1 VSPRLPS
8 GALLTVTVAAT
19 AASVVM
25 AAGPAA
31 AGPTTPAAP
40 AIAAAAGGGQT
51 GTAAGDKIRRAE
63 WWLSRLHVTQAWQ
76 SSQGAGVTVALLS
89 TGVLTSH
96 PDLAGSVTTG
106 PDFTGSVES
115 PASIT
120 WGIEGTSAASIIAGH
135 GDNTGNADGL
145 IGIAPK
151 AHILSIRVAFDA
163 ADALNASSSA
173 VGRLPGA
180 IAEGIR
186 YATDHGAKVIDLPL
200 DPSTLASDGA
210 ATGGLAAAAGGS
222 AAERSAISYAASKGA
237 VLIAPAGDNGADGD
251 TSSFPASYPGVIAV
265 GAVDQHSNRADFS
278 TRQSYVAMTA
288 PGVDVTTASRPSGYR
303 TMSTTDAASAMATG
317 VAALIRARYPS
328 LSSTQVRQALV
339 KGSTSP
345 PATGIAGDGAGT
357 LDALRAMQAGFA
369 IAVPTSAAR
378 PSTPAATVPATAPA
392 AAQPLPAPAK
402 PGTAGMARSALRDA
416 ACAAGGLIVLLLG
429 VLLGLRLWRR
439 RSEQDTGPAP
449 EPRTLLN
456 PPSGPPS
463 GPLPIQASN
472 ARHARALAAEGA
484 FTPDRPPP
492 PNWPPPPRLGPAEVP
507 DSVSPRFA
515 PPGVEPPGS
524 EPAGPGKLDEAGDE
538 AMAEVAPGP
547 PGRPRSRGRTGRS
560 GAGPRM
566 GGHSLR
572 LRSGSAAGTAAD
584 DQADGPSGPPWAPA
598 PAPAAADVVL
608 PDPRFPAAGP
618 FGPPATGEPAFD
630 QSSFGQPASGGP
642 ASATPPQ
649 RAPEPPAIEPPVTE
663 PPLAPSPGG
672 RPVPPTGAPL
682 PRVPAPPGGLAL
694 PGGDPTARPISRL
707 DRLRLPDS
715 GPIPQLSPPSLS
727 PPAPHTPPAPFQPG
741 PPPSSGPPQPP
752 GPAGAGAAPEP
763 WRIPGS
769 SGRFPGAGE
778 EYPAA
783 APPDD
788 WPTDAFPRR
797 TGRLGRPGEFLPPYA
812 GRPSPADEPEPGPA
826 PDGPQPPRGRGTG
839 QPRPGDSPSG
849 PLYIWNPAGMAEPF
863 PPAPEPGPEGD
874 DDSGPYRPN

>member
-1 VSPRLPS
+1 MSPRLPS
-8 GALLTVTVAAT
+8 GALLAVTVAAM

-40 AIAAAAGGGQT
+40 AIAAAAGSGQT

-106 PDFTGSVES
+106 PDFTGATET
-115 PASIT
+115 PASTT
-120 WGIEGTSAASIIAGH
+120 WGIEGTSAASVIAGH

-151 AHILSIRVAFDA
+151 ARILSIRVAFDA

-173 VGRLPGA
+173 VGRLPSA

-222 AAERSAISYAASKGA
+222 AAERSAISYALSKGA

-265 GAVDQHSNRADFS
+265 GAVDQHSNRASFS

-328 LSSTQVRQALV
+328 LSSTQVRQALL
-339 KGSTSP
+339 KGSAAP
-345 PATGIAGDGAGT
+345 PATGTAGDGAGT
-357 LDALRAMQAGFA
+357 VDALRAVQAAAA
-369 IAVPTSAAR
+369 IATPAPTAR
-378 PSTPAATVPATAPA
+378 PSSPVATVPATVR
-392 AAQPLPAPAK
+392 PLTAPAK
-402 PGTAGMARSALRDA
+402 PGTVGMARSALRDA

-439 RSEQDTGPAP
+439 RSEQETGPAP

-456 PPSGPPS
+456 APSGPPS
-463 GPLPIQASN
+463 GPMPIQASN
-472 ARHARALAAEGA
+472 ARHARAIAAKPA
-484 FTPDRPPP
+484 VAPTWTPAPRPAPGE
-492 PNWPPPPRLGPAEVP
+492 LP

-515 PPGVEPPGS
+515 PPGMEPVEPGD
-524 EPAGPGKLDEAGDE
+524 LDGADDE
-538 AMAEVAPGP
+538 AMAEAAPDT
-547 PGRPRSRGRTGRS
+547 PGRARNRGRAGRS
-560 GAGPRM
+560 GASPRM

-572 LRSGSAAGTAAD
+572 LRPAPAARATTH
-584 DQADGPSGPPWAPA
+584 DQAGAPSGPPWAPA
-598 PAPAAADVVL
+598 PAPADQVL
-608 PDPRFPAAGP
+608 PDPHFQAAGP
-618 FGPPATGEPAFD
+618 FGPPTGW
-630 QSSFGQPASGGP
+630 QPGP
-642 ASATPPQ
+642 
-649 RAPEPPAIEPPVTE
+649 
-663 PPLAPSPGG
+663 L
-672 RPVPPTGAPL
+672 TGAPL
-682 PRVPAPPGGLAL
+682 PQVPAPPGDFAPPAGAAF
-694 PGGDPTARPISRL
+694 GGDREPAGDSPARPISRL

-715 GPIPQLSPPSLS
+715 GPIAPPS
-727 PPAPHTPPAPFQPG
+727 PPAPAAPYPPPAL
-741 PPPSSGPPQPP
+741 PPPGAI
-752 GPAGAGAAPEP
+752 PAP
-763 WRIPGS
+763 W
-769 SGRFPGAGE
+769 SGRCRPGWCRRGTRTMADPGQQR
-778 EYPAA
+778 AV
-783 APPDD
+783 
-788 WPTDAFPRR
+788 PRR
-797 TGRLGRPGEFLPPYA
+797 RGGLPGGRAA
-812 GRPSPADEPEPGPA
+812 G
-826 PDGPQPPRGRGTG
+826 
-839 QPRPGDSPSG
+839 
-849 PLYIWNPAGMAEPF
+849 
-863 PPAPEPGPEGD
+863 
-874 DDSGPYRPN
+874 